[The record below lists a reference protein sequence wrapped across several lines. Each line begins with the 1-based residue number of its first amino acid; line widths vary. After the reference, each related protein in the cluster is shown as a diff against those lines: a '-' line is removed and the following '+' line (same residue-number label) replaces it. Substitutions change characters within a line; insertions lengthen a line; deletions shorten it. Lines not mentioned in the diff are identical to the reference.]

1 MRCPI
6 VCSVLTNV
14 RFKAGAVGRIFA
26 RSSNTTQNMKKTIW
40 LFVFGSLAIL
50 FACQSDSGV
59 QEIKS
64 GPNADLVRNP
74 VSANMP
80 LDTNQLARISYE
92 APIYEF
98 GTVKEGEI
106 VEHTFKFTNTGKIP
120 LVIQK
125 ARSSCGCTV
134 PEWPQE
140 PIPPGGTGVITAK
153 FNTESKTGLQ
163 SKQIRVTAN
172 TYPNETKVE
181 LKGMVEPVKS
191 QK

>member
-1 MRCPI
+1 
-6 VCSVLTNV
+6 
-14 RFKAGAVGRIFA
+14 
-26 RSSNTTQNMKKTIW
+26 MKKTIW